1 MIRSADIREW
11 RNRDVVDPKQRRFGT
26 LEAVHVDTASDEP
39 AMATIQTK
47 LPTRHRLVLA
57 PLDDASSDRAG
68 YVKVL
73 LVLVAVVLGLIGAAA
88 EDLGCLLVIGIVLF
102 VADVAFFA
110 MRPSRRAGRRAVR

>member
-1 MIRSADIREW
+1 M
-11 RNRDVVDPKQRRFGT
+11 
-26 LEAVHVDTASDEP
+26 
-39 AMATIQTK
+39 
-47 LPTRHRLVLA
+47 VLA